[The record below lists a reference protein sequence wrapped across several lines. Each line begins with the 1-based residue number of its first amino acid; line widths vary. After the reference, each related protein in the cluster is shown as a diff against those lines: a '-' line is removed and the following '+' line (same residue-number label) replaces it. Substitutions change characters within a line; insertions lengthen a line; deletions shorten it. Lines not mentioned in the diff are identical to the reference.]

1 MTPDL
6 ETIRA
11 SLDGAIPAVMAT
23 CSTDGVPNVSYL
35 SDVLKLDGP
44 HIALSYQFFN
54 KTRQNVL
61 ANPHARLI
69 VVNPQTAAIHR
80 LEIEYLRTETAG
92 PVFERM
98 KAKLAGIA
106 SHTGMDGVFKLLG
119 ADIYRVH
126 AVEQVPGKPLP
137 PVPARV
143 NLLSALRRTSERL
156 AACTDLDALLDELLG
171 ALDQYFGI
179 SQAMVLMLDPS
190 REVLYTVAS
199 RGYARSGIGSEIPVG
214 AGVIGVAARENT
226 PIRIGY
232 MTQEYAYSRAMRD
245 AASAAGLTGRIAT
258 EIPFPGLEHPGS
270 QMAVPFG
277 AFGRQLGVLYV
288 ESEESRR
295 FSYDEE
301 DILVAVAGR
310 LGLVA
315 HLQQLEGT
323 EEGETA
329 GDRPAPDGGAVE
341 LRRHAADDSV
351 FLDDDYLIKGVAGAI
366 LWKLATAFSKTGRTD
381 FSNRELRLDPAL
393 GLPDVDDN
401 LEARLILLRRR
412 LEERG
417 ACLRIERTGRG
428 RFRLVARRPLQLR
441 EVGGGGAPPPPPHP
455 SQTNMQRRGVVGP
468 RARDT
473 HPPRP

>member
-23 CSTDGVPNVSYL
+23 CSAEGVPNVSYL
-35 SDVLKLDGP
+35 SDVLKLDGR

-80 LEIEYLRTETAG
+80 LEIEYLRTETEG

-106 SHTGMDGVFKLLG
+106 SHTGMGGVFKLLG
-119 ADIYRVH
+119 SDIYRVH
-126 AVEQVPGKPLP
+126 AIEAVPGKPLP
-137 PVPARV
+137 PAPPRV
-143 NLLSALRRTSERL
+143 NLLSAMRRTSERL
-156 AACTDLDALLDELLG
+156 SACTDLDALLEEMLG

-179 SQAMVLMLDPS
+179 GHAMVLMLDA
-190 REVLYTVAS
+190 RRQVLYTVAS
-199 RGYARSGIGSEIPVG
+199 RGYTRSGIGSEIPVG

-232 MTQEYAYSRAMRD
+232 MTQEYGYSRAMRD
-245 AASAAGLTGRIAT
+245 AASAAGLAGDIAT
-258 EIPFPGLEHPGS
+258 EIPFPGLESPGS

-288 ESEESRR
+288 ESEENLR

-315 HLQQLEGT
+315 HLQQVEGM
-323 EEGETA
+323 EE
-329 GDRPAPDGGAVE
+329 DPVPADSQAMDGGAVE
-341 LRRHAADDSV
+341 LRRHATDDSV
-351 FLDDDYLIKGVAGAI
+351 FLSDDYLIKGVAGAI
-366 LWKLATAFSKTGRTD
+366 LWKLASDYNKTGRTD
-381 FSNRELRLDPAL
+381 FSNRELRLDPTI

-412 LEERG
+412 LEERD
-417 ACLRIERTGRG
+417 ACLRIEKTGRG
-428 RFRLVARRPLQLR
+428 RFRLVAKRPLQLR
-441 EVGGGGAPPPPPHP
+441 EVTA
-455 SQTNMQRRGVVGP
+455 
-468 RARDT
+468 
-473 HPPRP
+473 